1 MSGEQSPEATMD
13 PITEADLNAYIDG
26 QLDLG
31 RRIEVEEH
39 LAARPEVAA
48 RVMADLHTRDALRAA
63 FGPAQGIE
71 GHGAAV
77 RTGPS
82 PERLAAAARRLD
94 RALTWRRIG
103 ARLQRAAVIAML
115 VGTGWLLHNETGDF
129 GVQNTIASTHS
140 PAFVEEALQ
149 ARQAALVRARV
160 TSQRPTPAYDRREV
174 EAATG
179 ITLPDL
185 PSDWRVDDMQIFP
198 SRSGAG
204 VEVAIDAGTLGK
216 VALFATRSADAEAS
230 APAIVRSP
238 EAVTVYWKAGR
249 GAYALS
255 GSGSEPDL
263 GRAAATL
270 AALRH

>member
-1 MSGEQSPEATMD
+1 MSGAQSPEATMD

-48 RVMADLHTRDALRAA
+48 RVMADLHTRDALCAA
-63 FGPAQGIE
+63 FGSVQDG
-71 GHGAAV
+71 AV
-77 RTGPS
+77 RVGPT

-94 RALTWRRIG
+94 RSLTWRRIG

-179 ITLPDL
+179 IALPVL

-198 SRSGAG
+198 ARSGAG
-204 VEVAIDAGTLGK
+204 VEVEIDAGSLGK
-216 VALFATRSADAEAS
+216 VALFATRSPDSAAH

-238 EAVTVYWKAGR
+238 EAVTVYWTAGR

-270 AALRH
+270 AALQR

>member
-1 MSGEQSPEATMD
+1 MD

-26 QLDLG
+26 QLDLA

-48 RVMADLHTRDALRAA
+48 RVMADLHTRDALCAA
-63 FGPAQGIE
+63 FGPVQGV
-71 GHGAAV
+71 AV
-77 RTGPS
+77 RPGPT

-94 RALTWRRIG
+94 RAMTWRRIG

-129 GVQNTIASTHS
+129 GVQNTIASTHYPDS
-140 PAFVEEALQ
+140 APAFVEEALQ

-160 TSQRPTPAYDRREV
+160 TSQRPTPAYERREV

-179 ITLPDL
+179 IALPDL
-185 PSDWRVDDMQIFP
+185 PADWRVDDMQIFP

-204 VEVAIDAGTLGK
+204 VEVAIDAGSLGK
-216 VALFATRSADAEAS
+216 VALFATRTSDAEAS

-238 EAVTVYWKAGR
+238 EAVTVYWKAGH

>member
-1 MSGEQSPEATMD
+1 MSGEHSPETTMD

-31 RRIEVEEH
+31 RRIDVEEH

-48 RVMADLHTRDALRAA
+48 RVMADLHTRDALCAA
-63 FGPAQGIE
+63 FGPVQGV
-71 GHGAAV
+71 AV
-77 RTGPS
+77 RPGPT

-149 ARQAALVRARV
+149 ARQAAMVRARV
-160 TSQRPTPAYDRREV
+160 ASQRPTPAYDRREV

-179 ITLPDL
+179 IALPDL
-185 PSDWRVDDMQIFP
+185 PPDWRVDDMQIFP
-198 SRSGAG
+198 ARSGAG
-204 VEVAIDAGTLGK
+204 VEVAIDAGNLGK
-216 VALFATRSADAEAS
+216 LALFATRTPDAEAS

-238 EAVTVYWKAGR
+238 EAVTVYWKAGH

-255 GSGSEPDL
+255 GSGSEPEL

>member
-1 MSGEQSPEATMD
+1 MSGEQSRETTMD

-26 QLDLG
+26 QLDLA

-63 FGPAQGIE
+63 FGPVE
-71 GHGAAV
+71 GVAV
-77 RTGPS
+77 RSGPS

-129 GVQNTIASTHS
+129 GVQNTSASTYS
-140 PAFVEEALQ
+140 PTFVEEALQ
-149 ARQAALVRARV
+149 ARQAAQVRARV
-160 TSQRPTPAYDRREV
+160 ASQRPTPAYDRREV

-179 ITLPDL
+179 IALPDL
-185 PSDWRVDDMQIFP
+185 PSDWRVDDLQIFP

-204 VEVAIDAGTLGK
+204 VEVAIDAGSLGK
-216 VALFATRSADAEAS
+216 VALFATRMPDAEAS
-230 APAIVRSP
+230 APATIRSP
-238 EAVTVYWKAGR
+238 EAVTVYWKAGH

>member
-1 MSGEQSPEATMD
+1 MD
-13 PITEADLNAYIDG
+13 PITETDLNAYIDG

-48 RVMADLHTRDALRAA
+48 RVMADLHTRDALCAA
-63 FGPAQGIE
+63 FGSVRDG
-71 GHGAAV
+71 AV
-77 RTGPS
+77 RVGPT

-94 RALTWRRIG
+94 RSLTWRRIG

-140 PAFVEEALQ
+140 STVAPDVAPVFVEEALQ

-160 TSQRPTPAYDRREV
+160 ASQRPTPAYDRREV

-179 ITLPDL
+179 IVLPAL
-185 PSDWRVDDMQIFP
+185 PADWRVDDLQIFP
-198 SRSGAG
+198 ARSGAG
-204 VEVAIDAGTLGK
+204 VEVAIDAGSLGK
-216 VALFATRSADAEAS
+216 VALFATRSPDSAAH
-230 APAIVRSP
+230 APAVVRSP
-238 EAVTVYWKAGR
+238 EAVTVYWTAGR

-270 AALRH
+270 AALQH

>member
-1 MSGEQSPEATMD
+1 MNGEQSPEAMMD

-63 FGPAQGIE
+63 FGPVESAG
-71 GHGAAV
+71 V
-77 RTGPS
+77 RPGPS

-129 GVQNTIASTHS
+129 GVQNTNASTYS

-179 ITLPDL
+179 IALPDL

-204 VEVAIDAGTLGK
+204 VEVAIDAGSLGK
-216 VALFATRSADAEAS
+216 VALFATRSPEAEAS

-238 EAVTVYWKAGR
+238 EAVTVYWTAGN

>member
-1 MSGEQSPEATMD
+1 MD
-13 PITEADLNAYIDG
+13 PITDTDLNAYIDG
-26 QLDLG
+26 QLDLA

-48 RVMADLHTRDALRAA
+48 RVMADLHTRDALCAA
-63 FGPAQGIE
+63 FGPVQASGV
-71 GHGAAV
+71 AV
-77 RTGPS
+77 RPGPT

-160 TSQRPTPAYDRREV
+160 ASQRPTPAYDRREV

-179 ITLPDL
+179 IALPDL

-204 VEVAIDAGTLGK
+204 VEVAIDAGSLGK
-216 VALFATRSADAEAS
+216 VALFATRAGPSEAH
-230 APAIVRSP
+230 APAVVRSP
-238 EAVTVYWKAGR
+238 EAVTVYWTAGR

-270 AALRH
+270 AALQH

>member
-1 MSGEQSPEATMD
+1 MSGEQSPETTMD

-63 FGPAQGIE
+63 FGPVPGVD
-71 GHGAAV
+71 V
-77 RTGPS
+77 RPGPA

-140 PAFVEEALQ
+140 PTFVEEALQ

-179 ITLPDL
+179 IALPDL

-204 VEVAIDAGTLGK
+204 VEVAIDAGQLGK
-216 VALFATRSADAEAS
+216 VALFATRMPDAEAS

-238 EAVTVYWKAGR
+238 EAVTVYWKAGH

>member
-1 MSGEQSPEATMD
+1 MD

-48 RVMADLHTRDALRAA
+48 RVMADLRTRDALSAA
-63 FGPAQGIE
+63 FGPVPGT
-71 GHGAAV
+71 
-77 RTGPS
+77 RPGPA

-140 PAFVEEALQ
+140 PAFVEDALQ
-149 ARQAALVRARV
+149 ARQAALMRARV
-160 TSQRPTPAYDRREV
+160 ASQRPSPAYDRREV

-179 ITLPDL
+179 IALPDL
-185 PSDWRVDDMQIFP
+185 PADWRVDDMQIFP

-204 VEVAIDAGTLGK
+204 VEVAIDAGSLGK
-216 VALFATRSADAEAS
+216 VALFATRTQDAEAH

-238 EAVTVYWKAGR
+238 EAVTVYWTAGR

-255 GSGSEPDL
+255 GSGNEPDL

-270 AALRH
+270 AALQH